1 MILRNGVTARSI
13 PSQSGFTSSV
23 TTCWNDFNF
32 KNDIVELRHNGGG
45 DGVSIHVNLIK
56 EGVSTKLLFGSN
68 ANIDWVILDNG
79 PITSGTDGLFCI
91 AAREAAYAVKIR
103 KGNIIQSQCIK
114 P

>member
-1 MILRNGVTARSI
+1 MTASSI
-13 PSQSGFTSSV
+13 PSQPGFTSAV

-68 ANIDWVILDNG
+68 ANIDWITLDNG
-79 PITSGTDGLFCI
+79 PITSDAKDGLYCI
-91 AAREAAYAVKIR
+91 AAREAAYAVRIQ
-103 KGNIIQSQCIK
+103 KGNIIESQCIR
-114 P
+114 PWRG